1 MARIRPCALPPNA
14 LLARYAEGYAD
25 CYTTQLSHHVTHAQF
40 VAAFYTGG
48 VFRLERL
55 LLKLLLSR
63 PSTDAQAKQLAAGEI
78 EAFSAWHVEDR
89 ATDQLL
95 MCDLAGRTRSW
106 FMTAQVS
113 GGPATQLYFGS
124 AVVPARYIPGGKP
137 EMGLA
142 FTALLGFH
150 RLYSRILLGAARA
163 RLARAGAMP

>member
-1 MARIRPCALPPNA
+1 MPLIRPCPLPPKA
-14 LLARYAEGYAD
+14 LLTRYADGYAD
-25 CYTTQLSHHVTHAQF
+25 CYTTELSHAVTHAQF
-40 VAAFYTGG
+40 VEAFYTSN
-48 VFRLERL
+48 VFKVERFFL
-55 LLKLLLSR
+55 MLILSR
-63 PSTDAQAKQLAAGEI
+63 PSTDTQARQLAAGEI
-78 EAFSAWHVEDR
+78 GAFSAWHVEDR

-124 AVVPARYIPGGKP
+124 AVVPARHIPGGKP